1 MTSPRTG
8 LHAFGDR
15 FFAAL
20 QYREFRLLWS
30 ANASAQAAAWALI
43 VTRGWLIFDETGSSF
58 WVGAAT
64 FAAMGPQFLVPPI
77 IGVLADRIDRR
88 TILLWTYSTNFLQNI
103 GLFLLAITG
112 VLDVTLLVLFSLIN
126 GTARAAQLPTSQAM
140 AASLVPRESLLQALS
155 LNASTQHGSRL
166 IGPGIV
172 TPLLTIV
179 GAPAAFLMCTIL
191 YGVGLF
197 QIRALAPREPVQK
210 SEESFIANFVG
221 GLGYVYMRPVLRFM
235 IMLAIFH
242 CGLTMAFESLLPA
255 FATHELGMKTSG
267 FGTLMLGVGLGS
279 FITSILISGVR
290 TSKARGNTLIAMGLL
305 SGLGQVMLSLTGTVW
320 LALLAAAIM
329 GGAQAA
335 FMTMAQAVTQSI
347 ASDEFRGRVASI
359 NSFSLGGMMAI
370 VNLLNGSLD
379 AYVGASRLLF
389 WEGMVFVLIVLVSL
403 FAVTGRRVYGR
414 TPSME
419 AQPA

>member
-1 MTSPRTG
+1 MGGARTSLR
-8 LHAFGDR
+8 AFGDR

-20 QYREFRLLWS
+20 QYREFRTLWT

-43 VTRGWLIFDETGSSF
+43 VIRGWLIFEETDSSF
-58 WVGAAT
+58 WVGFAT
-64 FAAMGPQFLVPPI
+64 FAAMGPQFLVPPV

-88 TILLWTYSTNFLQNI
+88 SILVWAYTINFVQAVALFAFAVSGMLGV
-103 GLFLLAITG
+103 GLIVA
-112 VLDVTLLVLFSLIN
+112 FSLIN
-126 GTARAAQLPTSQAM
+126 GVARAAQLPTSQAM

-166 IGPGIV
+166 IGPGLV
-172 TPLLTIV
+172 TPLLSIA
-179 GAPAAFLMCTIL
+179 GAPAAFFLCIVL

-197 QIRALAPREPVQK
+197 QIRSLAPRKPAEAP
-210 SEESFIANFVG
+210 SEGLIANFMG
-221 GLGYVYMRPVLRFM
+221 GLSYVYVRPILRFM

-255 FATHELGMKTSG
+255 FAVEELGMHTSG

-279 FITSILISGVR
+279 FISSVLISGVR
-290 TSKARGNTLIAMGLL
+290 TSRARGNTLVAMGLL
-305 SGLGQVMLSLTGTVW
+305 SGAGQVVLSLTGTIW
-320 LALLAAAIM
+320 LALAAAALM

-347 ASDEFRGRVASI
+347 ATDEFRGRVASI
-359 NSFSLGGMMAI
+359 NSFSLGGMMA
-370 VNLLNGSLD
+370 VMNLLNGSLD
-379 AYVGASRLLF
+379 AYFGASRLLF
-389 WEGMVFVLIVLVSL
+389 WEGTVFVLIVLLSL
-403 FAVTGRRVYGR
+403 LAVTGRRVYGR
-414 TPSME
+414 EPVFE